1 MISEFAPL
9 AGQSMSLFPLKVA
22 AIQSIMS
29 AMFFEDFPNVM
40 NEIPTGIDYS
50 KRYSILAAVMVGNI
64 MGPVDAS
71 IVNVVLPTIAQYFGV
86 GVSAAQWVPMVY
98 LLTIGSLLMF
108 YGRLG
113 DILGYKKIYLAGLAG
128 FIVASALCG
137 LSPSMRW
144 LIVFRTLQ
152 GLAAGM
158 FMSMPFAIIT
168 AAFPPQ
174 ERGTALGINAIGIS
188 AGLALGPSLGGF
200 LASFLGWRSVFLIN
214 VPIGI
219 AAMFWGSRLVP
230 NFKGRPAKIDIPGML
245 LGCLSLLFI
254 LLFVN
259 RFQNPVSDSMT
270 FFLLFASLAA
280 IITFLKRESSVPEPM
295 LNLGLF
301 RSVTF
306 SLASASSL
314 LNFMAQYI
322 MVFLTPFYLQR
333 VLHFETDRVGL
344 IMTSFPLAV
353 MSVAPFSGALSDR
366 IGTSLLAFAGAGL
379 CALSLFLMS
388 RLPAAAGTA
397 DVVWRVA
404 VFGVGTGIFQSPN
417 NSAAMGNVPRQNL
430 GIASG
435 ILSTVR
441 TVGMVMGIAAGGAV
455 LSAFVSPSVLQK
467 ASLHRAESDAF
478 LTGLEYAYMTGS
490 ALTGIAAL
498 TSLVRRQERK

>member
-1 MISEFAPL
+1 M
-9 AGQSMSLFPLKVA
+9 
-22 AIQSIMS
+22 
-29 AMFFEDFPNVM
+29 DD
-40 NEIPTGIDYS
+40 IPTGIDYS

-64 MGPVDAS
+64 MGPIDAS

-86 GVSAAQWVPMVY
+86 GVSAAEWVPMVY

-137 LSPSMRW
+137 FSPSVPW
-144 LIVFRTLQ
+144 LIIFRALQ

-158 FMSMPFAIIT
+158 LMSMPFAIIT

-174 ERGTALGINAIGIS
+174 ERGKALGINAIGIS

-200 LASFLGWRSVFLIN
+200 LTSLLGWRFVFLIN
-214 VPIGI
+214 IPIGI
-219 AAMFWGSRLVP
+219 AALFWGSRLVP
-230 NFKGRPAKIDIPGML
+230 NFKGRMAKIDVPGVL
-245 LGCLSLLFI
+245 LGCLSLIFI

-259 RFQNPVSDSMT
+259 RFQNPVLNSMT
-270 FFLLFASLAA
+270 YFLLFASTAA
-280 IITFLKRESSVPEPM
+280 VITFLKLERSVPEPM

-306 SLASASSL
+306 SLANISSL
-314 LNFMAQYI
+314 LNFMSQYI

-333 VLHFETDRVGL
+333 VLHFEPDRVGL
-344 IMTSFPLAV
+344 IMASFPLAV
-353 MSVAPFSGALSDR
+353 MAVAPFSGALSDR
-366 IGTSLLAFAGAGL
+366 IGTSLLTFTGAGL

-388 RLPAAAGTA
+388 LLPAAAGPG

-404 VFGVGTGIFQSPN
+404 VFGAGTGIFQSPN
-417 NSAAMGNVPRQNL
+417 NSAAMGSVPKQHL

-441 TVGMVMGIAAGGAV
+441 TVGMVMGIAIGGTV

-467 ASLHRAESDAF
+467 ASLHSIESDAF
-478 LTGLEYAYMTGS
+478 LSGLEHAYLTGS
-490 ALTGIAAL
+490 VLTGIAAVI
-498 TSLVRRQERK
+498 SLVRRKDRK